1 MAPSLQS
8 SFLFAI
14 RRTASKSS
22 PFICIRARYNSTVS
36 DVSATSSQKAF
47 DSYLITPQALNNALK
62 KDVYTK
68 LSTSPRLLPLCAS
81 WFMPN
86 DPQKR
91 TGKGAYLAGHVPR
104 ARFFDIDAVCDT
116 SSPYPHMLPTPEHFA
131 KEMSKLGLR
140 RDDNLVV
147 YDSAELGIFSAPR
160 VAWTL
165 KVFGHPSVNILN
177 NFKLWVDQG
186 LPVEKGEPE
195 DAVEETQYPVPQLD
209 TSRLITYENLKEN
222 ILERGKEG
230 AEDFTIVDARSKGRW
245 DGSAAEPRE
254 GKVFALL

>member
-1 MAPSLQS
+1 MSPSFRS
-8 SFLFAI
+8 TFLFTI
-14 RRTASKSS
+14 RQTTSKSS
-22 PFICIRARYNSTVS
+22 PFICIRARYNSTAP
-36 DVSATSSQKAF
+36 DLTTASSQKIF
-47 DSYLITPQALNNALK
+47 NSYLVTPQTLNNALK

-68 LSTSPRLLPLCAS
+68 LSTSPRIIPLCAS

-131 KEMSKLGLR
+131 KAMGKLGLR
-140 RDDNLVV
+140 PDDSLVV

-165 KVFGHPSVNILN
+165 KVFGHPFVHVLN

-186 LPVEKGEPE
+186 LPVEKDEPE
-195 DAVEETQYPVPQLD
+195 DPIEETQYPVPKLD
-209 TSRLITYENLKEN
+209 TSRLMTYDDLKAS
-222 ILERGKEG
+222 ILEQGKEG
-230 AEDFTIVDARSKGRW
+230 AEKLTIVDARTQGRW
-245 DGSAAEPRE
+245 DGSAPEPRE
-254 GKVFALL
+254 GK